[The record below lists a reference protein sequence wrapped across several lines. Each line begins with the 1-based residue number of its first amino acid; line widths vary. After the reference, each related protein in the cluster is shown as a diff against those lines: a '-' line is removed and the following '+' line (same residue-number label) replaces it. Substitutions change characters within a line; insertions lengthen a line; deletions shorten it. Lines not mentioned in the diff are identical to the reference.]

1 MKVWSRNLDGT
12 RGRFI
17 ADSDDAASIE
27 YWDRQLALRAVRK
40 RAMSRVRA
48 VRLRVACGTFGRE
61 GGAHREYRPR
71 ADRARLLYRLIA
83 G

>member
-1 MKVWSRNLDGT
+1 VKVWSRNPDGT

-17 ADSDDAASIE
+17 ADSDDAATVE
-27 YWDRQLALRAVRK
+27 HWNRQLALRSIRR
-40 RAMSRVRA
+40 RAMDRVRA
-48 VRLRVACGTFGRE
+48 VRLRVASGTFGRE
-61 GGAHREYRPR
+61 GGAHREYRSR